1 MSDDVIDTSGVV
13 RMAVNRPDA
22 LAAIQEDVMEAE
34 RLFIVWMQADDRRAT
49 VLAEATGIPVA
60 RVRAYLRKGDF
71 QQRYIEETARFRAA
85 AAPYAR
91 TRAAELVDSMVDRL
105 GRIVENGEDRDAIAA
120 TRVLTGMLATN
131 DDGVETRSVHI
142 DVRVLE
148 AAGKIVQSG
157 ELTPEDGTR
166 MLRAALAQ
174 NVDATTDRM
183 TARKS

>member
-1 MSDDVIDTSGVV
+1 
-13 RMAVNRPDA
+13 
-22 LAAIQEDVMEAE
+22 
-34 RLFIVWMQADDRRAT
+34 
-49 VLAEATGIPVA
+49 
-60 RVRAYLRKGDF
+60 
-71 QQRYIEETARFRAA
+71 
-85 AAPYAR
+85 
-91 TRAAELVDSMVDRL
+91 MVDRL
-105 GRIVENGEDRDAIAA
+105 GRIVESGEDRDAIAA
-120 TRVLTGMLATN
+120 TRVLTGMLAAN